1 MRRILT
7 ATLVGLLLTPTAI
20 FAADDDAAIT
30 RCPRPPSPPR
40 PPWRNART
48 FPPSPDLDPRAVS
61 TPRRPRGLRRSTPA
75 RRSFRANA
83 YSTLTVL
90 KHGGVEANPV
100 MRGVTTH
107 PAAFIGLKAG
117 VTAMSIMA
125 AERMWKN
132 NNRLGAV
139 LTMVAM
145 NSMMALVAAH
155 NAHVLATDRRN
166 SREASS
172 NCRGAREAERK
183 PSAASGPDRFDRAVP
198 PRVGEA
204 MKRGR

>member
-30 RCPRPPSPPR
+30 LAPAAAIAAASTIAQRADLS
-40 PPWRNART
+40 AGT
-48 FPPSPDLDPRAVS
+48 DLDPRAVS
-61 TPRRPRGLRRSTPA
+61 TPRRPRGLPA
-75 RRSFRANA
+75 LYAGSALLQGYDA

-139 LTMVAM
+139 LTMTAM

-155 NAHVLATDRRN
+155 NAHVLA
-166 SREASS
+166 
-172 NCRGAREAERK
+172 
-183 PSAASGPDRFDRAVP
+183 AV
-198 PRVGEA
+198 R
-204 MKRGR
+204 

>member
-30 RCPRPPSPPR
+30 LVPAAAIAAASTMAQR
-40 PPWRNART
+40 ADLT
-48 FPPSPDLDPRAVS
+48 AADLDPRAAS
-61 TPRRPRGLRRSTPA
+61 TPRRPRGLPA
-75 RRSFRANA
+75 LYAGSALLQGYDA

-139 LTMVAM
+139 LTMAAM

-155 NAHVLATDRRN
+155 NAHVLA
-166 SREASS
+166 
-172 NCRGAREAERK
+172 
-183 PSAASGPDRFDRAVP
+183 AV
-198 PRVGEA
+198 R
-204 MKRGR
+204 

>member
-20 FAADDDAAIT
+20 LAADDDAATTLAPAAAIAAAST
-30 RCPRPPSPPR
+30 LAQR
-40 PPWRNART
+40 ADLT
-48 FPPSPDLDPRAVS
+48 AGADLDPRAVS
-61 TPRRPRGLRRSTPA
+61 APRRPRGLPA
-75 RRSFRANA
+75 LYAGSAFLQGYDA

-100 MRGVTTH
+100 MKGVTQY

-139 LTMVAM
+139 LTMAAM
-145 NSMMALVAAH
+145 NSMMALVAVH
-155 NAHVLATDRRN
+155 NAHVLA
-166 SREASS
+166 
-172 NCRGAREAERK
+172 
-183 PSAASGPDRFDRAVP
+183 AV
-198 PRVGEA
+198 R
-204 MKRGR
+204 

>member
-20 FAADDDAAIT
+20 FAADDDAIT
-30 RCPRPPSPPR
+30 LAPAAAVAAASTLAQR
-40 PPWRNART
+40 ADLAAAA
-48 FPPSPDLDPRAVS
+48 DLDPRAVS
-61 TPRRPRGLRRSTPA
+61 TPRRPRGLPA
-75 RRSFRANA
+75 LYAGSALLQAYDA

-139 LTMVAM
+139 LTMAAM

-155 NAHVLATDRRN
+155 NAHVL
-166 SREASS
+166 
-172 NCRGAREAERK
+172 GAVRQE
-183 PSAASGPDRFDRAVP
+183 
-198 PRVGEA
+198 
-204 MKRGR
+204 MQ